1 MERKIA
7 PYVTAKAKTTYDS
20 SQAIPLTPA
29 VITEMN
35 KLYESVKHLK
45 RRQAVVVQVHASSS
59 PSATPSL
66 EAARLSYSYEKLSG
80 TLLELDQQ
88 VQILSRELG
97 FILARG
103 RLAELAVQWSEKSEN
118 LSRCGFDSR
127 LLIEGSQWEEWV
139 EGEGKTTLEAGMF
152 GDLPVFKRTAPQQ
165 LLGDAILAG
174 EKANADGVITPGEEE
189 EEGDVADSPW
199 CDGRRKCERH
209 FGWQKLCYSEYELNK
224 GTKVS
229 FVQGWISSDSLYRN
243 LLFTAYSTSNKM
255 CKLGWRTFS
264 SIYKRS
270 MLPINLHR
278 FLRPELF
285 ALFLCI
291 VLRNMSR

>member
-7 PYVTAKAKTTYDS
+7 PYVTAKARTTYDPG
-20 SQAIPLTPA
+20 QPIPLTPA

-88 VQILSRELG
+88 VQILNRELG

-127 LLIEGSQWEEWV
+127 LLIEGPPWEEWV

-152 GDLPVFKRTAPQQ
+152 GDIPVFKRTTPQQ
-165 LLGDAILAG
+165 LLGDGILAG
-174 EKANADGVITPGEEE
+174 EKAGADGAITPGEE

-229 FVQGWISSDSLYRN
+229 S
-243 LLFTAYSTSNKM
+243 
-255 CKLGWRTFS
+255 FS
-264 SIYKRS
+264 PRLDI
-270 MLPINLHR
+270 L
-278 FLRPELF
+278 
-285 ALFLCI
+285 
-291 VLRNMSR
+291 